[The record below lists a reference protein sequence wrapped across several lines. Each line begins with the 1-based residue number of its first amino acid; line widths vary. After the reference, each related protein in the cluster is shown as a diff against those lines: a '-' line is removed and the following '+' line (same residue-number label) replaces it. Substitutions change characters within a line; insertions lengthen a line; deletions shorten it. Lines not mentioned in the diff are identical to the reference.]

1 MDGFTSIVV
10 IICIAILVIGFMKLF
25 RKPAKFI
32 VKLLLNTLC
41 GFIALVLINLV
52 GTFIGVAIGINWLNA
67 AIVGIL
73 GVPGVALLL
82 ILQWLLLI

>member
-10 IICIAILVIGFMKLF
+10 IVCIAILVIGFMKLF

-32 VKLLLNTLC
+32 VKLLLNILY

-52 GTFIGVAIGINWLNA
+52 GAFIGVTIGINWLNA
-67 AIVGIL
+67 AIVGIF